1 MSERGVFAVDRGIW
15 DHPVFARE
23 AFTEREAFMWLVS
36 EASYRPRRF
45 RTGSNVM
52 ELARGQLAHS
62 LRFMADKWGW
72 KEPRVR
78 RFLGRLKIDAVID
91 ADSDAGTT
99 RITICNYDKYQRV
112 SLPSDAANDAGA
124 DAQTTQQRR
133 KEEDKKYKK
142 DTLLCDPAAPGE
154 RDDRRNGHA
163 STVTDAADPFEKPIA
178 TKPARK
184 ATNEDFE
191 RFRAAY
197 PRRDGTDPK
206 EPARKRFEAAVKS
219 GANPELIIAGA
230 KAFAAAEQKRGNVGS
245 RFIPHG
251 SVWLNRRGWEDH
263 QAPPPA
269 KFAAE
274 TESWRMPVE
283 SWCRDPSTW
292 NSHAWGPAPGEPGCK
307 VPEGLL
313 TAMGEPHC
321 QLQSA

>member
-45 RTGSNVM
+45 RASSNVM

-62 LRFMADKWGW
+62 LRFMAVKWGW

-78 RFLGRLKIDAVID
+78 RFLGRLKIDAIID

-112 SLPSDAANDAGA
+112 SLPSDAENDAGT

-142 DTLLCDPAAPGE
+142 HTLLRDPAAPEE
-154 RDDRRNGHA
+154 RDDRWNGRA
-163 STVTDAADPFEKPIA
+163 PTQTDAAHLEKPLA

-197 PRRDGTDPK
+197 PKRDGTDPK

-219 GANPELIIAGA
+219 GADPERIIAGA
-230 KAFAAAEQKRGNVGS
+230 KAFAAAEQKRGNVS
-245 RFIPHG
+245 TRFIPH
-251 SVWLNRRGWEDH
+251 SSSWLNRRGWEDH
-263 QAPPPA
+263 QAQPSVSR
-269 KFAAE
+269 AAE
-274 TESWRMPVE
+274 AESWRMPVE
-283 SWCRDPSTW
+283 SWHRDRSTW
-292 NSHAWGPAPGEPGCK
+292 NSHAWGPPPGEPGCK
-307 VPEGLL
+307 VPQSVLAGLIGVE
-313 TAMGEPHC
+313 ARP
-321 QLQSA
+321 